1 MKTLL
6 LGLGNPILSDD
17 GIGVRVVEAAAA
29 DLPSSAAV
37 DVRLM
42 SVGGLRL
49 MEEMVGYDRAIV
61 VDAWRCA
68 PETAGSWRRLG
79 LAELESVCLTQHSAS
94 AHDTNLLTALK
105 FGRKLHLPL
114 PDPITIFA
122 VDVMNVTDFGENLSP
137 PVAAAIPSLVAAVRR
152 ELMPDMH
159 VRPIEQDCVDG

>member
-17 GIGVRVVEAAAA
+17 GIGVRVVEAAAV
-29 DLPSSAAV
+29 DLPSAV

-79 LAELESVCLTQHSAS
+79 LAELESVCLTQHNAS
-94 AHDTNLLTALK
+94 AHDTNLMTALK
-105 FGRKLHLPL
+105 FGRKLHLPP
-114 PDPITIFA
+114 PDPTTIFA

-152 ELMPDMH
+152 ELMQAMRD
-159 VRPIEQDCVDG
+159 RPIE